1 MSCTGPG
8 WETGTG
14 STNDPVSTE
23 DGASVTEGL
32 PGVSYE
38 GPPRHASGRSTG
50 GRGAGGRRAASAE
63 RDVRPGS
70 RAGRRDRRA
79 KRSRRPLVIA
89 LVAVLV
95 LLGGLGAWTVK
106 NDGYLFGLRTPLA
119 AADYEGEGGEPVVV
133 EVPEG
138 ANGSTIAAELVE
150 KDVVA
155 SAEAFVRAFGANPR
169 AAAIQPGAHELRLH
183 MSAESAVA
191 LLAENKVAR
200 GGLTVVEGY
209 TVEQIRQTMI
219 DAGWPEA
226 DIDAALAD
234 PAALGLPE
242 QAGGHL
248 EGWLAASTYDAKPE
262 TVSAADVLQQMVALT
277 LQELEE
283 LDVPADRQNDVII
296 KASLVEREA
305 PDEYRGEVAR
315 VIENRLAADEALG
328 LDAIDSYGRKK
339 PSHQI
344 TSDEFNDKSFP
355 YASRVVKGL
364 PPTAIGAPSR
374 ASIEA
379 VLSPSEGPWRWYVTV
394 NLDTQETKFT
404 DSYDEFLQFRQEYQ
418 AWAAENGY

>member
-1 MSCTGPG
+1 
-8 WETGTG
+8 
-14 STNDPVSTE
+14 
-23 DGASVTEGL
+23 
-32 PGVSYE
+32 
-38 GPPRHASGRSTG
+38 
-50 GRGAGGRRAASAE
+50 
-63 RDVRPGS
+63 
-70 RAGRRDRRA
+70 
-79 KRSRRPLVIA
+79 
-89 LVAVLV
+89 
-95 LLGGLGAWTVK
+95 
-106 NDGYLFGLRTPLA
+106 
-119 AADYEGEGGEPVVV
+119 
-133 EVPEG
+133 
-138 ANGSTIAAELVE
+138 AAELVE

-209 TVEQIRQTMI
+209 TVEQIKQTMV

-226 DIDAALAD
+226 DVDAALAD
-234 PAALGLPE
+234 PAALGLPK

-262 TVSAADVLQQMVALT
+262 SLSAVDALKQMVALT
-277 LQELEE
+277 LAELEE
-283 LDVPADRQNDVII
+283 LGVPAGRQNDVII

-315 VIENRLAADEALG
+315 VIENRLAANEALG

-344 TSDEFNDKSFP
+344 TSEEFNDTSFP

-374 ASIEA
+374 ASVEA
-379 VLSPSEGPWRWYVTV
+379 VLDPPEGPWRWYVTV
-394 NLDTQETKFT
+394 NLETQETKFT